1 MNNFYQ
7 IRDWLAQKLKKKN
20 KTDFL
25 IMILLGV
32 LVMIIA
38 LPTGSGGKEKAAT
51 EKEKESGTK
60 GQEEKDVLSEETY
73 RASLEQQLEKLIEKM
88 QGAGDS
94 RVMITLADEGYTYVD
109 KNTLTDDKKKEETTV
124 VYDTGEGDSPYVVRR
139 ERPKVEG
146 VVVVCEGGDSPGV
159 VTEIS
164 DAVMSLFGLEPH
176 KVIVVKMS
184 VQEEQQ

>member
-1 MNNFYQ
+1 MNNFSK
-7 IRDWLAQKLKKKN
+7 IRQWMEQKMGQKN

-25 IMILLGV
+25 VMILLGV

-38 LPTGSGGKEKAAT
+38 IPTGNGKKKESDPVT
-51 EKEKESGTK
+51 EKESL
-60 GQEEKDVLSEETY
+60 QEKKTIQTEDDYKT
-73 RASLEQQLEKLIEKM
+73 SLENQLEKLISRM
-88 QGAGDS
+88 DGAGKS
-94 RVMITLADEGYTYVD
+94 KVMITLADEGQEYVD
-109 KNTLTDDKKKEETTV
+109 KDIVKDEKKSEETTV
-124 VYDTGEGDSPYVVRR
+124 VYDSGDGNAPYIVRR

-146 VVVVCEGGDSPGV
+146 VVVVSEGGGSPKV

-164 DAVMSLFGLEPH
+164 DAVMSLFDLEAH

>member
-1 MNNFYQ
+1 MNSFYQ

-32 LVMIIA
+32 LVMILAI
-38 LPTGSGGKEKAAT
+38 PTGSGKKKETAAGT
-51 EKEKESGTK
+51 GEESEKEEG
-60 GQEEKDVLSEETY
+60 EVLSEESYCT
-73 RASLEQQLEKLIEKM
+73 SLENELEKLIEKM
-88 QGAGDS
+88 KGAGKS
-94 RVMITLADEGYTYVD
+94 RVMITLADEGQEYVD
-109 KNTLTDDKKKEETTV
+109 KNTLTDENKKEETTV
-124 VYDTGEGDSPYVVRR
+124 VYDTGDGDAPYVIRR

-159 VTEIS
+159 ITEIS
-164 DAVMSLFGLEPH
+164 DAVMSLFGLEAH

>member
-1 MNNFYQ
+1 MNNFSK
-7 IRDWLAQKLKKKN
+7 IRQWMEQKMGQKN

-25 IMILLGV
+25 VMILLGV

-38 LPTGSGGKEKAAT
+38 IPTGNGRKTESDPLT
-51 EKEKESGTK
+51 EKDSR
-60 GQEEKDVLSEETY
+60 QEEKTIQTEEDYKT
-73 RASLEQQLEKLIEKM
+73 SLENQLEKLISRM
-88 QGAGDS
+88 DGAGKS
-94 RVMITLADEGYTYVD
+94 KVMITLADEGQEYVD
-109 KNTLTDDKKKEETTV
+109 KDIVEDEKKSEETTV
-124 VYDTGEGDSPYVVRR
+124 VYDNGDGNAPYIVRR

-146 VVVVCEGGDSPGV
+146 VVVVSEGGGSPKV

-164 DAVMSLFGLEPH
+164 DAVMSLFDLEAH